1 MKDVCGETRVAPLAV
16 GAAAAASVLLLEP
29 AAAAASVLLLEAAAA
44 VVKVLLQ
51 AVAPAAEVRP
61 QPGAARQSAMQWPSR
76 RRQSKTPRGLR
87 YGSPLLRVS
96 REGCACAPRLP
107 PRLLPPRLLPPR
119 LLPPRLLP
127 PRLLPTGAGLLRQQ
141 RRLSTAVLR
150 RATAVAPKQAP
161 VQEPVQVPVG
171 EAGAVSRR
179 RRRRQSL
186 QSHREAAVHLRDA
199 LGASSSDLRRSSASA
214 ARAGSRRSR
223 FLSR

>member
-29 AAAAASVLLLEAAAA
+29 AAAAASVLLLEPAAA

-127 PRLLPTGAGLLRQQ
+127 TGAGLLRQQ

-161 VQEPVQVPVG
+161 VQAPVQVPVG

>member
-107 PRLLPPRLLPPR
+107 PRLLPPRLLP
-119 LLPPRLLP
+119 
-127 PRLLPTGAGLLRQQ
+127 TGAGLLRQQ

-161 VQEPVQVPVG
+161 VQAPVQVPVG